1 MKIIFRTK
9 EFMNSNNQLNNNLWW
24 LFHEFAEIG
33 KRNSCDYVNVSKITD
48 VEKMLDCLEVRY
60 FTPYS
65 PSDYQKNIIALEKE
79 IRNLNTVTLKYFLQA
94 LIEIFGD
101 KHDFCETMTDKF
113 STMISAMSRKSSTQ
127 IQALNITKRAN
138 QLLTRY
144 GAPYRIEN
152 GMVVSV
158 SNEVMYENVISVAF
172 NLLDGLEWKAANQ
185 HFQEIYEEFSKDNF
199 EQVVFLSG
207 KCLEDVMKT
216 CCRKVGIN
224 DAETLTGCTVRD
236 RLFTYSAFD
245 ELPDKTK
252 KKIMHDIELVL
263 TVRNEKGGHGSSTP
277 HNVQKY
283 LAEYQINAL
292 SSLILL
298 LVNIISAGD

>member
-1 MKIIFRTK
+1 
-9 EFMNSNNQLNNNLWW
+9 MNSNIQLNNKLWW

-65 PSDYQKNIIALEKE
+65 PSDYQKNVMALEKE
-79 IRNLNTVTLKYFLQA
+79 IRSLNTITLKYFLQA
-94 LIEIFGD
+94 LIDIFGD
-101 KHDFCETMTDKF
+101 KQNFCETMTDKYLLMA
-113 STMISAMSRKSSTQ
+113 SKISGRSSIP
-127 IQALNITKRAN
+127 IQTLNITERTN
-138 QLLTRY
+138 QLLIRF
-144 GAPYRIEN
+144 GAPYRIKN
-152 GMVVSV
+152 GIVVSV

-185 HFQEIYEEFSKDNF
+185 HFQEIHEEFSKDNF
-199 EQVVFLSG
+199 EQVVFLGG
-207 KCLEDVMKT
+207 KCLEDVMKI
-216 CCRKVGIN
+216 CCQKIGIN
-224 DAETLTGCTVRD
+224 DAETLTGCAVRD
-236 RLFTYSAFD
+236 RLFTYNAF
-245 ELPDKTK
+245 ESLPDKTK
-252 KKIMHDIELVL
+252 KKLMHDIELVL

-298 LVNIISAGD
+298 LVNIAKEGD

>member
-1 MKIIFRTK
+1 
-9 EFMNSNNQLNNNLWW
+9 MNSNIQLNNKLWW

-48 VEKMLDCLEVRY
+48 VEKMLDCLEIRY

-65 PSDYQKNIIALEKE
+65 PVDYQKNVIALEKE
-79 IRNLNTVTLKYFLQA
+79 IRNLNIITLKIFLQA
-94 LIEIFGD
+94 LVDIFGN
-101 KHDFCETMTDKF
+101 KQNFCETMTDKF
-113 STMISAMSRKSSTQ
+113 SSMTSAMSIKSSIPIPT
-127 IQALNITKRAN
+127 LNITERTN
-138 QLLTRY
+138 ELLIKY
-144 GAPYRIEN
+144 GVPYRIEN
-152 GMVVSV
+152 GIVVSV
-158 SNEVMYENVISVAF
+158 SNELMYENVTSVAF

-185 HFQEIYEEFSKDNF
+185 HFQEIHEEFSKDNF
-199 EQVVFLSG
+199 EYVVFLCG

-224 DAETLTGCTVRD
+224 DAETLTGCAVRD
-236 RLFTYSAFD
+236 RLFTYNAFKR
-245 ELPDKTK
+245 LPDKTNK
-252 KKIMHDIELVL
+252 KLMHDIELVL

-298 LVNIISAGD
+298 LINIIKEGN